1 MINLLNKYNLLDDL
15 SINVP
20 IQVRE
25 LRSSKS
31 NISVID
37 YDYLGYARETDYNSF
52 ANQLYDY
59 LHKDIACNQFILVTY
74 SREMKDSQILR
85 RSFKFNLEN
94 YSFKEKCIT
103 YCCHVNKEYIL
114 FIGLIDIVSKI
125 DFIHA
130 VKFMFSGIY
139 DSKSMLLLDKS
150 FNKNDL
156 SKALEYSLHI
166 ERSRH
171 GYIKST
177 EISLKSF
184 SEIKGNITIL
194 YPFGGTDFGSFMLFE
209 C

>member
-94 YSFKEKCIT
+94 YS
-103 YCCHVNKEYIL
+103 
-114 FIGLIDIVSKI
+114 
-125 DFIHA
+125 
-130 VKFMFSGIY
+130 
-139 DSKSMLLLDKS
+139 
-150 FNKNDL
+150 
-156 SKALEYSLHI
+156 
-166 ERSRH
+166 
-171 GYIKST
+171 
-177 EISLKSF
+177 LK
-184 SEIKGNITIL
+184 
-194 YPFGGTDFGSFMLFE
+194 
-209 C
+209 